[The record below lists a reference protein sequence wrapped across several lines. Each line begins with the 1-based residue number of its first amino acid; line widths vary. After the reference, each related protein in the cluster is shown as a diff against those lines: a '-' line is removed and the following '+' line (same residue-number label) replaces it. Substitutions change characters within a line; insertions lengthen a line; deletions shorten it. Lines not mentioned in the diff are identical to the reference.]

1 MRCLQKRALQILLE
15 YKQFQGQKSYIIVV
29 TPVPKPIVL
38 SLKGLQSM
46 FIKLLNELR
55 ITELRV
61 YTVYSLRELLR
72 WLLVFSWAPPD
83 QL

>member
-15 YKQFQGQKSYIIVV
+15 YKQFQGQKSYIIFV
-29 TPVPKPIVL
+29 TLVPKPIVL